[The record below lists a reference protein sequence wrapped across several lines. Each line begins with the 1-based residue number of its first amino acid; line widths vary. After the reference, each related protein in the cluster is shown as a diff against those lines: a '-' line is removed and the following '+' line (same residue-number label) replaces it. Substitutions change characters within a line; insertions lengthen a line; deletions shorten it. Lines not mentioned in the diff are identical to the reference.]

1 MTYWLLRVLGS
12 PTVPKLDSDDS
23 ATLHMLRGR
32 IDVDK
37 GLSAL
42 RDCAQQKV
50 SWQTLNQKGEGSL
63 LSDETLGHVFAKLLS
78 WADVV
83 CTPPSSSEKFPY
95 RNWKITQ
102 ARAVAVDE
110 AGNVSRADLCCVW
123 GNTLLPCLLG
133 GDDNQ
138 LRPAVMMVLQG
149 PSEGVFYQRHVEDGL
164 LSPLALFKISGV
176 PVHRPKKQF
185 RMGKGLFDAVAEIV
199 YQDLDFEYG
208 PDCDISLPVH
218 QTGRDVEA
226 YFSLRTRISHP
237 RLGKTAS
244 HLSSSTVQ
252 AHTSGSIPCPA
263 RSRVRLSARSAST
276 LFSVSLSAPASIL
289 PG

>member
-1 MTYWLLRVLGS
+1 LTLTRAS
-12 PTVPKLDSDDS
+12 PP
-23 ATLHMLRGR
+23 
-32 IDVDK
+32 
-37 GLSAL
+37 
-42 RDCAQQKV
+42 RDCAEQRV
-50 SWQTLNQKGEGSL
+50 SWQTLRQKGGASL
-63 LSDETLGHVFAKLLS
+63 LSDEALGQVFAKLLS

-83 CTPPSSSEKFPY
+83 CTTPSSSETFPY
-95 RNWKITQ
+95 RNWKLTQ

-110 AGNVSRADLCCVW
+110 AGNINRAGLCCVW

-133 GDDNQ
+133 SDDNQ
-138 LRPAVMMVLQG
+138 LLPAVMTILQG

-185 RMGKGLFDAVAEIV
+185 RLGKGLFDAVAHIV

-218 QTGRDVEA
+218 QTERDVEA
-226 YFSLRTRISHP
+226 YLHSQYP
-237 RLGKTAS
+237 D
-244 HLSSSTVQ
+244 LSPPSGQDCFAPAFFHCPGT
-252 AHTSGSIPCPA
+252 TSWAIPCPA
-263 RSRVRLSARSAST
+263 RSRVRLSARSASI
-276 LFSVSLSAPASIL
+276 LCCVSLSAPASIR